1 VLWYPHCRHGEEA
14 NVRTKVQR
22 WGNSLAVRI
31 PKSFAEEVGV
41 TEGSQVEMSLVDG
54 RLVVER
60 APVAAPTLAEL
71 LEGVTEA
78 NRHGEA
84 DSGPPVG
91 GEAW

>member
-1 VLWYPHCRHGEEA
+1 
-14 NVRTKVQR
+14 VRTKVQR

-41 TEGSQVEMSLVDG
+41 TDCSPVEMNLVDG

-60 APVAAPTLAEL
+60 ARVAAPSLVEL

-78 NRHGEA
+78 NRHGEVEA
-84 DSGPPVG
+84 GPAVG